1 MASCRRMLSS
11 SIVQRFVSDLICPQP
26 NVVTVNCFA
35 VLRVVEKGDSA
46 PKFPSDCL
54 LGAVDLDNEMVGA
67 CKAEEFG
74 VPFDHLFDNAE
85 I

>member
-1 MASCRRMLSS
+1 MSSRR
-11 SIVQRFVSDLICPQP
+11 
-26 NVVTVNCFA
+26 
-35 VLRVVEKGDSA
+35 GDSA
-46 PKFPSDCL
+46 SKFLSDCW

-74 VPFDHLFDNAE
+74 VPSDHLFDNAE